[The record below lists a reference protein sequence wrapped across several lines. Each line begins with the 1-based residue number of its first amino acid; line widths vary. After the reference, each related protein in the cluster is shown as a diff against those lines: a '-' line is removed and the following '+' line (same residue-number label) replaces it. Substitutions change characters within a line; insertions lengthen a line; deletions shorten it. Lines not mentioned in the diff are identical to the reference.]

1 METEFTNTEI
11 AQRAKTV
18 YERYIRHKIQPEDI
32 GKYLVIDLETGE
44 YELDSDD
51 IAASMRAY
59 QKKPVTERYCI
70 RLGHRTT
77 GILPYKRFST
87 QTID

>member
-1 METEFTNTEI
+1 METEFINTEI
-11 AQRAKTV
+11 AQRAKAI
-18 YERYIRHKIQPEDI
+18 YERFIQHKIKPEDI

-51 IAASMRAY
+51 FAASMRAY
-59 QKKPVTERYCI
+59 QKKPVADRYCI

-77 GILPYKRFST
+77 GTFRSLSLS
-87 QTID
+87 QE